1 MKDTSVIIG
10 KEKGRLVAREGTA
23 GIHVSQWVPKLHP
36 GNNEVPYILYPRSVK
51 FSENIKI
58 RKIWESSDCNGKHF
72 VPFDVSDVP
81 GKYKLG
87 QVLACGIKATC
98 ATYSQHW
105 QGMYFDW
112 TFNNQCREAVSQF
125 KEFNANERFV
135 ENAFAT
141 VVIMNTGYG
150 GAFDDLLRLRRRP
163 LPPSLSSLEHIDMGT
178 FEHNL
183 KCAVGAVL
191 GGNIGVNV
199 IRQSLAGDLISGPNS
214 KGYESIKELVMI
226 EGMNTQARISSI
238 IQLGFKKSEDRI
250 SFDRRQMDLAGA
262 KLIERKSERRNA
274 DFTRKVSPR
283 VMTRF
288 FLSFNQELR
297 KVGVKDVVKT
307 VVIEGYSKVGNKIL
321 RKIRERID
329 SGVEKARQEILDAY
343 DANFADDPIQHSDHT
358 SYKQIADLIA
368 DLGKKVLKPREDGH
382 KMVFVAID
390 MNKLKNQ
397 SLAIDVAEH
406 ALGEAIQAALN
417 SVHLDGTTDIPPEED
432 LLYGAFCLTGPIH
445 SAELTDTDEMLSRGW
460 GHGFKDIFDPIFSSA
475 HKMEAII
482 SVCAKSEQDALIAE
496 KQNIEQR
503 KSVNDIFWYRTWNHP
518 EGKKLDLPHWISFA
532 DVLHVIPIPGNDST
546 LQDKETPEYLPG
558 ENPIT
563 KKFTSGT
570 CVNVKTK

>member
-1 MKDTSVIIG
+1 M
-10 KEKGRLVAREGTA
+10 
-23 GIHVSQWVPKLHP
+23 
-36 GNNEVPYILYPRSVK
+36 LYPRSVNY
-51 FSENIKI
+51 SENIKI
-58 RKIWESSDCNGKHF
+58 RKIWGSSDYNGKQF
-72 VPFDVSDVP
+72 FPFDISDVP
-81 GKYKLG
+81 SKYKLG

-112 TFNNQCREAVSQF
+112 TFNKQCKEAVSQF
-125 KEFNANERFV
+125 KEFKANEKFLD
-135 ENAFAT
+135 NAFAT
-141 VVIMNTGYG
+141 VVIMNTGYK
-150 GAFDDLLRLRRRP
+150 GAFDDLLRLRRKP
-163 LPPSLSSLEHIDMGT
+163 IPPSLSSLEHIDMGT

-199 IRQSLAGDLISGPNS
+199 IRQSLAGDLITGPNS
-214 KGYESIKELVMI
+214 KGYESIKKLVMI
-226 EGMNTQARISSI
+226 EGMDAHAQISSI
-238 IQLGFKKSEDRI
+238 IQLGFKKAKDRI
-250 SFDRRQMDLAGA
+250 SFDKGSMDLAGA

-288 FLSFNQELR
+288 FLSFNRELQ

-307 VVIEGYSKVGNKIL
+307 VVIDGYSKVGNKIL

-329 SGVEKARQEILDAY
+329 NGVEKARQEVLDAY
-343 DANFADDPIQHSDHT
+343 DANFADDPIQHSDHNA
-358 SYKQIADLIA
+358 YKQIADLIA

-397 SLAIDVAEH
+397 SLTIDVAEH

-417 SVHLDGTTDIPPEED
+417 SVHLDGTTDIPWDED

-445 SAELTDTDEMLSRGW
+445 SAELIDSDEVLASGW
-460 GHGFKDIFDPIFSSA
+460 GNGFKDIFDSMFSSA
-475 HKMEAII
+475 DKMEAII

-518 EGKKLDLPHWISFA
+518 EGKKLDLAHWISFA
-532 DVLHVIPIPGNDST
+532 DVLHVIPIPGNDIT
-546 LQDKETPEYLPG
+546 LRDKETPEYLPS

-563 KKFTSGT
+563 RKFTSST
-570 CVNVKTK
+570 YVNVKTK

>member
-10 KEKGRLVAREGTA
+10 KEKGRQLAFEGTP
-23 GIHVSQWVPKLHP
+23 GVHVSQWLPQSHP
-36 GNNEVPYILYPRSVK
+36 GNNEVPYILYPRSIK
-51 FSENIKI
+51 FWENIII
-58 RKIWESSDCNGKHF
+58 RKIWESSDYNGKHF
-72 VPFDVSDVP
+72 VPFDISDVP
-81 GKYKLG
+81 SKYRLG

-112 TFNNQCREAVSQF
+112 TFNNQCREAFSQF
-125 KEFNANERFV
+125 KELKADERFV

-150 GAFDDLLRLRRRP
+150 GAFDDLLKLRRKP

-183 KCAVGAVL
+183 KCAVGSAL

-199 IRQSLAGDLISGPNS
+199 IRQSLAKNLITGPNS

-226 EGMNTQARISSI
+226 EGMNAQAEISSI
-238 IQLGFKKSEDRI
+238 IQLGFKKSEDRVF
-250 SFDRRQMDLAGA
+250 FDKETMDMAGA
-262 KLIERKSERRNA
+262 KLVERKSERRNA
-274 DFTRKVSPR
+274 DFTREVSPQ
-283 VMTRF
+283 VMTKF
-288 FLSFNQELR
+288 FLSFNRELR

-307 VVIEGYSKVGNKIL
+307 VVIEGNSKEGNKIL

-329 SGVEKARQEILDAY
+329 NGVEKARQEVLDAY
-343 DANFADDPIQHSDHT
+343 DVNYAENPTQHSDRNM
-358 SYKQIADLIA
+358 YNQIADLIA
-368 DLGKKVLKPREDGH
+368 ELGKKVLKPREDGH

-390 MNKLKNQ
+390 MNKLRNR
-397 SLAIDVAEH
+397 SLSIDVAEH

-417 SVHLDGTTDIPPEED
+417 SVHLDGTSNIPQDED
-432 LLYGAFCLTGPIH
+432 MLYGAFCLTGPIH
-445 SAELTDTDEMLSRGW
+445 SAELIDSDEVLARGW
-460 GHGFKDIFDPIFSSA
+460 GNGFKDIFESMFSSDD
-475 HKMEAII
+475 KMEAII
-482 SVCAKSEQDALIAE
+482 SVCAKTQQDALIAE

-518 EGKKLDLPHWISFA
+518 EGKKLDLPHWISYA
-532 DVLHVIPIPGNDST
+532 DILHVVPIPGNDMP
-546 LQDKETPEYLPG
+546 LQDKETPEYLPS

-563 KKFTSGT
+563 KKFTSST
-570 CVNVKTK
+570 YVNVKTK